1 MLSCLVYLHTE
12 PRSAESY
19 PRPLALF
26 TPSFEGSLEGLPL
39 SPLRPA
45 VFFPNLQPS
54 NAPFASRAG
63 LRGLPT
69 FQRSVSR
76 PLPLRAPKS
85 FRMHTY
91 KSLSKQRTLI
101 SFRMIDLQKTGG
113 GECAMVNQ
121 LPLVFSVPSCQ
132 QVPELSPSCSISYK
146 LPIFYPICFD
156 IHASDGGCGDPSVL
170 SSLNVQTC
178 RRSDVATFR
187 PSDVPMSHRLP
198 VPTTCILRTIGAN
211 LSLQQ
216 TGCGSPFLLFFCMG

>member
-63 LRGLPT
+63 LRDLPT

-76 PLPLRAPKS
+76 PLPLREPKS
-85 FRMHTY
+85 
-91 KSLSKQRTLI
+91 L
-101 SFRMIDLQKTGG
+101 RMIDFQKSIKTKDFNFFYDDRLTKKQGVGG
-113 GECAMVNQ
+113 VMVNQ
-121 LPLVFSVPSCQ
+121 LSSGTWRA
-132 QVPELSPSCSISYK
+132 SPAVWRA
-146 LPIFYPICFD
+146 LQEF
-156 IHASDGGCGDPSVL
+156 
-170 SSLNVQTC
+170 LN
-178 RRSDVATFR
+178 R
-187 PSDVPMSHRLP
+187 P
-198 VPTTCILRTIGAN
+198 A
-211 LSLQQ
+211 
-216 TGCGSPFLLFFCMG
+216 

>member
-101 SFRMIDLQKTGG
+101 SFRMIDLQKRGVGGVLWLTNFLLSSAFHHAAESPNYPLHVQFLTNCPFSIPFVLTFMHRMGAVGGTSHQSQVTDPLCPTGYLSRG
-113 GECAMVNQ
+113 RASSVLLEPTSLSNK
-121 LPLVFSVPSCQ
+121 LSTDHRSFFSCV
-132 QVPELSPSCSISYK
+132 
-146 LPIFYPICFD
+146 
-156 IHASDGGCGDPSVL
+156 GGCDG
-170 SSLNVQTC
+170 
-178 RRSDVATFR
+178 
-187 PSDVPMSHRLP
+187 
-198 VPTTCILRTIGAN
+198 
-211 LSLQQ
+211 
-216 TGCGSPFLLFFCMG
+216 